1 MLELT
6 MIGAAM
12 KVAYWVLQFWVS
24 APEPV
29 VLPPPTQTWEQ
40 TAFPSMYR
48 ALERQEQEAMNARAV
63 AKHR

>member
-1 MLELT
+1 MMELT
-6 MIGAAM
+6 MMAAAM

-29 VLPPPTQTWEQ
+29 VLPPPAQTWEQ

-48 ALERQEQEAMNARAV
+48 APQEY
-63 AKHR
+63 HHDH